1 MPPEHTGNIAKPH
14 ACGGP
19 SPWVARFVALLPAG
33 GELLDLAC
41 GAGRHT
47 ALLAARGHPVLAV
60 DRDIGQLGDLAAAA
74 GVTPLAADLEGPA
87 GWPLGGRRFAGVV
100 VTNYLHRPLLPAI
113 VASVAPG
120 GLLLYETFARGNE
133 RFGKPAN
140 PDFLLLPGEL
150 LAAVAGRL
158 QVLAYEHGQVA
169 APRPAVIQRI
179 AARCPSAADFDSPS
193 GFLYGDSSNGDVQS
207 ADLPIGRR

>member
-1 MPPEHTGNIAKPH
+1 MTLEYIRNDTTHG
-14 ACGGP
+14 CGAP
-19 SPWVARFVALLPAG
+19 SPWVARFLPLFPRG
-33 GELLDLAC
+33 GEVLDLAC

-60 DRDIGQLGDLAAAA
+60 DRDVGQLGALATAPGVAAL
-74 GVTPLAADLEGPA
+74 PADLEGPA
-87 GWPLGGRRFAGVV
+87 GWPLGGRRFSGVV

-120 GLLLYETFARGNE
+120 GLLVYETFARGNE
-133 RFGKPAN
+133 RFGRPAN
-140 PDFLLLPGEL
+140 PDFLLQPGEL

-158 QVLAYEHGQVA
+158 VVLAYEHGRVA

-179 AARCPSAADFDSPS
+179 AARCPTLADFDSPD
-193 GFLYGDSSNGDVQS
+193 GFLYGDGSNGDVQS
-207 ADLPIGRR
+207 AD

>member
-1 MPPEHTGNIAKPH
+1 M
-14 ACGGP
+14 
-19 SPWVARFVALLPAG
+19 
-33 GELLDLAC
+33 LDLAC

-60 DRDIGQLGDLAAAA
+60 DRDIGQLGEVAADPA
-74 GVTPLAADLEGPA
+74 VTALAADLEGPA
-87 GWPLGGRRFAGVV
+87 DWPLRGRRFAGVV

-133 RFGKPAN
+133 RFGRPAN
-140 PDFLLLPGEL
+140 PDFLLQPGEL
-150 LAAVAGRL
+150 LAAVVGRL
-158 QVLAYEHGQVA
+158 VVLAYEHGQVA

-179 AARCPSAADFDSPS
+179 AARCPSAADFDSPG
-193 GFLYGDSSNGDVQS
+193 GFLYGDGSNGDVQS
-207 ADLPIGRR
+207 ADLQ